1 MTINL
6 HLPTPLDTLRPTITV
21 VGVGGAGGNAVNNMI
36 AANLEGVN
44 FVVANTDAQALEH
57 ALTERRILLGTAS
70 TRGLGAG
77 GKPEIG
83 RISAEESADD
93 LIAQIEGSN
102 MVFITAGMGGGTG
115 TGAAPVV
122 ARMAKEL
129 GILTVAVVT
138 KPFSFEGPVRMRQ
151 ADSGLEELHRY
162 VDTVIVIPNQN
173 LFRIANEKIGFADAF
188 RMADD
193 VLHSGVRGVTDL
205 ITMPGLINLDFA
217 DIRSVMEQMGK
228 AIMGTG
234 EATGERRAIDAAEAA
249 ISNPLLD
256 DVSMKGA
263 KALLINITGGDDI
276 TLYEVDEA
284 ANRIRAEVDPEANI
298 IFGSTLNPNMQGR
311 MRVSVVATGIEGAQI
326 AQTQSNNAAAAANA
340 ANAPKAAYGQ
350 PAQAGAN
357 RFAATGARPVD
368 APRAAV
374 FDFRNTGTATA
385 PMKRPEGE
393 ATPQTAGAQ
402 AQASQSNFMQ
412 QPQQQQQQPQ
422 EYAEA
427 APAPA
432 RNTAQANQPTPLEM
446 AASSGGQITLSPSAP
461 QQQGGQGGT
470 RNTGAYNAGTPNT
483 GNPIS
488 RTNYAQTG
496 SAAHAEEY
504 APESYRAMSES
515 ISPRKT
521 STQHETKQAGGMGL
535 LDRLGSISRAFSGR
549 SEPEIEHEPP
559 VQRQSQGQRK
569 AEVRAA
575 SSQTAEEGSEEDYID
590 IPAFLRR
597 QAN

>member
-77 GKPEIG
+77 GKPEVG
-83 RISAEESADD
+83 RVSAEESAED
-93 LIAQIEGSN
+93 LISQIEGSN

-138 KPFSFEGPVRMRQ
+138 KPFGFEGPVRMRQ

-173 LFRIANEKIGFADAF
+173 LFRVANEKTTFADAF
-188 RMADD
+188 RMADE

-234 EATGERRAIDAAEAA
+234 EATGDRRAIDAAEAA

-263 KALLINITGGDDI
+263 KGVLINITGGHDM
-276 TLYEVDEA
+276 TLFEVDEA
-284 ANRIRAEVDPEANI
+284 ANRIRQEVDAEANI
-298 IFGSTLNPNMQGR
+298 IFGSTFNPNMENR
-311 MRVSVVATGIEGAQI
+311 MRVSVVATGIEGAE
-326 AQTQSNNAAAAANA
+326 TLAAAQNA
-340 ANAPKAAYGQ
+340 QQNKAASAASA
-350 PAQAGAN
+350 PAN
-357 RFAATGARPVD
+357 RFAPRPADARAVD

-374 FDFRNTGTATA
+374 FDFRNTPPAKPVARPAATA
-385 PMKRPEGE
+385 PASAPAAAE
-393 ATPQTAGAQ
+393 APAAADEFAETAYEAP
-402 AQASQSNFMQ
+402 AA
-412 QPQQQQQQPQ
+412 
-422 EYAEA
+422 A
-427 APAPA
+427 APAAATAPRAAQAPA
-432 RNTAQANQPTPLEM
+432 QQDAVASQPRTAAPAAPAQRAATAQAEGYASP
-446 AASSGGQITLSPSAP
+446 AAAR
-461 QQQGGQGGT
+461 QGG
-470 RNTGAYNAGTPNT
+470 
-483 GNPIS
+483 
-488 RTNYAQTG
+488 YAQAG
-496 SAAHAEEY
+496 SAAVDY
-504 APESYRAMSES
+504 QPESYREMSEN
-515 ISPRKT
+515 ISPRK
-521 STQHETKQAGGMGL
+521 SGHDAKGSGLGL
-535 LDRLGSISRAFSGR
+535 LDRLGSISRAFGGR
-549 SEPEIEHEPP
+549 GEAEIEHEAPSP
-559 VQRQSQGQRK
+559 RSERSERK
-569 AEVRAA
+569 AEVRSAA
-575 SSQTAEEGSEEDYID
+575 ATGAADEASDEEYID